1 MLVGRTLR
9 GQSLPIPQ
17 SRYNAAVRV
26 INHPSLR
33 ADHIQGQVSQ
43 TEGVSMIEGT
53 WSEARRIESWPPPS
67 LARAVESAGTGEP
80 SPSFAARRPIY
91 DRALDVHAY
100 ELLFRAGDAGHATAE
115 SVVTSFADI
124 GLDALV
130 GGRSGFVSVTRD
142 FVMHG
147 LVTLLPAGRVALELH
162 RADAVDA
169 QVLAE
174 LERLGG
180 LGYTIVL
187 DGFVMRDDS
196 LPLLE
201 VADYVKLDARNLS
214 RDELAA
220 QVAELEPYDVEL
232 IAAGI
237 EDHPTFELCKEAGF
251 DYFQGDFFCRP
262 RTVAGHGI
270 PANRLAQMRLLA
282 LLQDPDRELDDLERA
297 ISDDPGLSD
306 RLLRWINSAYFLLPR
321 KVGSVREALMLL
333 GVRNVRSWALLMT
346 LAGIEDQPGELIR
359 TAMTRAKMCELV
371 AQALDRPDADAHF
384 TVGLFSVVDAF
395 MDTSMRDVL
404 SELPLP
410 ADVSD
415 ALLAGSGHLGEV
427 LDWVLT
433 YERGHFERLAPS
445 PRADAVLRDAYVVA
459 LRFADEAETAAPE
472 HAAVT

>member
-1 MLVGRTLR
+1 
-9 GQSLPIPQ
+9 
-17 SRYNAAVRV
+17 
-26 INHPSLR
+26 
-33 ADHIQGQVSQ
+33 
-43 TEGVSMIEGT
+43 
-53 WSEARRIESWPPPS
+53 
-67 LARAVESAGTGEP
+67 
-80 SPSFAARRPIY
+80 
-91 DRALDVHAY
+91 
-100 ELLFRAGDAGHATAE
+100 
-115 SVVTSFADI
+115 VVD
-124 GLDALV
+124 
-130 GGRSGFVSVTRD
+130 
-142 FVMHG
+142 
-147 LVTLLPAGRVALELH
+147 P
-162 RADAVDA
+162 

-187 DGFVMRDDS
+187 DGFVVRDDS

-201 VADYVKLDARNLS
+201 VADYVKLDARVFS
-214 RDELAA
+214 REELAA

-237 EDHPTFELCKEAGF
+237 EDHATFELCKEVGF

-270 PANRLAQMRLLA
+270 PANRLAQMRMMA
-282 LLQDPDRELDDLERA
+282 VLQDPDCELDDLEQA
-297 ISDDPGLSD
+297 ISGDLGLSV

-321 KVGSVREALMLL
+321 KVGSVREALLLL

-395 MDTSMRDVL
+395 MDTSMPDVL
-404 SELPLP
+404 NELPLP
-410 ADVSD
+410 AEVSD
-415 ALLAGSGHLGEV
+415 ALLGRCGHLGEV
-427 LDWVLT
+427 LDWVLA
-433 YERGHFERLAPS
+433 YERGDFECLTPS
-445 PRADAVLRDAYVVA
+445 PRADAMLRDAYVVA
-459 LRFADEAETAAPE
+459 LRFADEAESSAPE

>member
-1 MLVGRTLR
+1 
-9 GQSLPIPQ
+9 
-17 SRYNAAVRV
+17 V
-26 INHPSLR
+26 INHPRLR

-100 ELLFRAGDAGHATAE
+100 ELLFRPADADVVSAGT
-115 SVVTSFADI
+115 VVTSFADI

-130 GGRSGFVSVTRD
+130 GGRAGFVKVTRD

-147 LVTLLPAGRVALELH
+147 LVTTLPAERVALELQ
-162 RADAVDA
+162 RADVVDA

-237 EDHPTFELCKEAGF
+237 EDHPTFELCKEVGF

-270 PANRLAQMRLLA
+270 PANRLTQMRMMA
-282 LLQDPDRELDDLERA
+282 VLQDPARELDDLDRA
-297 ISDDPGLSD
+297 ISGDLGLSD

-346 LAGIEDQPGELIR
+346 LAGIEDQPAELIR

-404 SELPLP
+404 VELPLP
-410 ADVSD
+410 AEVSD

-427 LDWVLT
+427 LDWVLA
-433 YERGHFERLAPS
+433 YERGDFGCLTPS

-459 LRFADEAETAAPE
+459 LRFADEAESAAPE
-472 HAAVT
+472 HAAVA